1 MNGPRGGGGGTIL
14 GGDGG
19 ARPSAPLA
27 VGLRR
32 DGMVSGARARAKE
45 REELVG
51 FARRIMGRKS
61 GVKGLFIKKKRR
73 DVRKSTRVCLYHVA
87 LRDG

>member
-19 ARPSAPLA
+19 ARPSAPLE

-45 REELVG
+45 TTLKWGERAV
-51 FARRIMGRKS
+51 
-61 GVKGLFIKKKRR
+61 
-73 DVRKSTRVCLYHVA
+73 
-87 LRDG
+87 

>member
-32 DGMVSGARARAKE
+32 DGMVVSGARAFCAKE
-45 REELVG
+45 TTLYNGEKERC
-51 FARRIMGRKS
+51 
-61 GVKGLFIKKKRR
+61 KGTI
-73 DVRKSTRVCLYHVA
+73 YY
-87 LRDG
+87 

>member
-19 ARPSAPLA
+19 ARPSAPLFE

-32 DGMVSGARARAKE
+32 DRMVSGARARAKE
-45 REELVG
+45 TTLKWGERAV
-51 FARRIMGRKS
+51 
-61 GVKGLFIKKKRR
+61 
-73 DVRKSTRVCLYHVA
+73 
-87 LRDG
+87 